1 MDNAEEFI
9 KACTELNWTHDT
21 NTPHR
26 SDTGVVIERAV
37 RRVKE
42 GMATTMVHSG
52 LPEE

>member
-1 MDNAEEFI
+1 M
-9 KACTELNWTHDT
+9 ACTELNWMHDT

-37 RRVKE
+37 RRQ
-42 GMATTMVHSG
+42 GNATTMVQSG